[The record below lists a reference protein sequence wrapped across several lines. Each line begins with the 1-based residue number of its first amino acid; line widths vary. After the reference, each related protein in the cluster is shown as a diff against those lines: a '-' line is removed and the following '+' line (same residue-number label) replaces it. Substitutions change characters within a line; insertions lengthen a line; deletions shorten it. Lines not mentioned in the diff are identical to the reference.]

1 MQGISSFILSDII
14 NNKKAGV
21 YMLYKT
27 LLFTLTIIVLLCVPA
42 IGCARL
48 SSDTGNLHVLVFS
61 EDIGPLAGAKVISN
75 TQPEG
80 QMKVTG
86 GTQSDGTVNYNNI
99 KAGEYEFYVSRFDY
113 EQKEFVVTVVA
124 GQTTNVTITLVRTST
139 LSPSAF

>member
-1 MQGISSFILSDII
+1 
-14 NNKKAGV
+14 
-21 YMLYKT
+21 MLYKT
-27 LLFTLTIIVLLCVPA
+27 LLFILTVIVLLCVPA
-42 IGCARL
+42 IGCVR
-48 SSDTGNLHVLVFS
+48 SSSGTGNLHVLVFS

-113 EQKEFVVTVVA
+113 EYTEFDVTVVA
-124 GQTTNVTITLVRTST
+124 GRTTNITITLVRTSA
-139 LSPSAF
+139 PSSSAS

>member
-1 MQGISSFILSDII
+1 
-14 NNKKAGV
+14 
-21 YMLYKT
+21 MLYKT
-27 LLFTLTIIVLLCVPA
+27 LLFALTVIVLLCVPA
-42 IGCARL
+42 IGCVRS

-86 GTQSDGTVNYNNI
+86 GTQSDGTVSYDNI

-113 EQKEFVVTVVA
+113 EQTEFAVTVVA
-124 GQTTNVTITLVRTST
+124 RQTTDVTITLVRTSAP
-139 LSPSAF
+139 SPSVPQLQ